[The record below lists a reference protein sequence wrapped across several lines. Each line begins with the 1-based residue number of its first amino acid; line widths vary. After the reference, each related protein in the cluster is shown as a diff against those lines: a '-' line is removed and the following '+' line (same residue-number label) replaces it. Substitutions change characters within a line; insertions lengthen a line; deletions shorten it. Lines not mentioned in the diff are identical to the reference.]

1 MPVLDHVHPLRSHVG
16 EDGDHRRRDVG
27 CLSSVVELRVLLLLL
42 LLLLL
47 GIGVLLLLLLLLLL
61 VLVGKL

>member
-1 MPVLDHVHPLRSHVG
+1 MPVLDQVHPLRSHVG

-42 LLLLL
+42 QLLLL
-47 GIGVLLLLLLLLLL
+47 GVRVLLLLLRTLA
-61 VLVGKL
+61 